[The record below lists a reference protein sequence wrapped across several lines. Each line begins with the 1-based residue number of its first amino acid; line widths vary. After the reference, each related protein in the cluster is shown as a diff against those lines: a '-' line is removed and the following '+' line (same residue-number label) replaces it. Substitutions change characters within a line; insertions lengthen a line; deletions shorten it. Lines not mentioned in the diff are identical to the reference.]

1 MPHTGLMLLSTM
13 FVPLAF
19 ASGQVKQSGGET
31 ATPPSASTIAAKA
44 KSAKLDTKHAK
55 SASINGKKFNLIPA
69 DLSGITSRDQLAAGT
84 LIGVLDNEAGAAEDV
99 SLPPGRFNIYL
110 EQSGGQWQTWAEH
123 NGKVYKAKRNFERK
137 DLALGTEPQFSRG
150 SGCWVFYIVF
160 WFWQWCY

>member
-1 MPHTGLMLLSTM
+1 MKSHRLILSALFLP
-13 FVPLAF
+13 FVAF
-19 ASGQVKQSGGET
+19 GAQVQQSAG
-31 ATPPSASTIAAKA
+31 AQPSAAAIAAKA
-44 KSAKLDTKHAK
+44 KSAKLDQKHAK

-69 DLSGITSRDQLAAGT
+69 DLSGITSREQLAAGA

-110 EQSGGQWQTWAEH
+110 EQSGGQWQTYAEQ

-137 DLALGTEPQFSRG
+137 YLALGTEPQFSRG

>member
-31 ATPPSASTIAAKA
+31 AT
-44 KSAKLDTKHAK
+44 AK

-110 EQSGGQWQTWAEH
+110 EQSGGQWQTWAEQ